1 VIWCSRRSTAT
12 PLRSAYARAVAI
24 TVTCLTLSSPA
35 SAQVRPPLTR
45 RAAIASAMERGG
57 RLRLAVADTATAFA
71 QWRVARTFENPTI
84 TAEYSKS
91 APQYHFTLDLPFD
104 YPWLRQTRIAAA
116 DATREAARYRYA
128 FERAAVA
135 LDADTTYTR
144 ALAAQEKLRL
154 SRRNAIDAD
163 SLRRIAVARRDAG
176 DASDLD
182 VELATVS
189 AGQQANTAAADSLT
203 LVSAILDLQT
213 VIGVNAADGV
223 VTLVDSLVAPTDS
236 ITVRS
241 GQPLPIAAAEA
252 ALRSAS
258 LGVRLQRRSLF
269 AATSITTGFETRD
282 PSGDEKG
289 ILPVLGFSIP
299 FPLFNRNSAQ
309 IAVAQ
314 AEQYRAQTERD
325 VAILETRATIARTER
340 ERSIALS
347 NVARDQTLVASAN
360 RVAALSLTA
369 YREGAA
375 PLATAIEA
383 QRNAREILAQYI
395 DDLAAA
401 WIATAALRVR
411 TLTAGTSP

>member
-1 VIWCSRRSTAT
+1 
-12 PLRSAYARAVAI
+12 
-24 TVTCLTLSSPA
+24 
-35 SAQVRPPLTR
+35 
-45 RAAIASAMERGG
+45 
-57 RLRLAVADTATAFA
+57 LRLAGADTATAAA
-71 QWRVARTFENPTI
+71 QLRVARTFENPII

-91 APQYHFTLDLPFD
+91 APQYHLTLDLPFD

-116 DATREAARYRYA
+116 EATRAAAQYRYA

-144 ALAAQEKLRL
+144 ALAAQARLRL
-154 SRRNAIDAD
+154 SHRNAIDAD
-163 SLRRIAVARRDAG
+163 SLRRIAIARRDAG

-182 VELATVS
+182 VELATIS
-189 AGQQANTAAADSLT
+189 AGQQASAAAGDSLT
-203 LVSAILDLQT
+203 LLSTLLDLQT
-213 VIGVNAADGV
+213 VIGIATAEPTI
-223 VTLVDSLVAPTDS
+223 TLLDSLAAPTDS
-236 ITVRS
+236 IVARS
-241 GQPLPIAAAEA
+241 GQPLPVAAAEA

-269 AATSITTGFETRD
+269 AATSITTGFETHD
-282 PSGDEKG
+282 PVGDEKG

-299 FPLFNRNSAQ
+299 FPLFNRNTAQ
-309 IAVAQ
+309 IAVAR
-314 AEQYRAQTERD
+314 AEQYRAQAERD
-325 VAILETRATIARTER
+325 VAILETRAGIARTER
-340 ERSIALS
+340 ERAIALA

-383 QRNAREILAQYI
+383 QRNVREILSQYI

-411 TLTAGTSP
+411 TLTAGTIP

>member
-1 VIWCSRRSTAT
+1 MRLGAQQSLPLSREA
-12 PLRSAYARAVAI
+12 AVA
-24 TVTCLTLSSPA
+24 
-35 SAQVRPPLTR
+35 SAV
-45 RAAIASAMERGG
+45 ERGG
-57 RLRLAVADTATAFA
+57 RLRLAGADTATAA
-71 QWRVARTFENPTI
+71 ALLRVAGTFENPVVS
-84 TAEYSKS
+84 AEYTKS
-91 APQYHFTLDLPFD
+91 APRYHLTLELPFD

-116 DATREAARYRYA
+116 EASRSAAQFRYS

-144 ALAAQEKLRL
+144 ALAAQAKLRL

-163 SLRRIAVARRDAG
+163 SLRRIAIARRDAG

-189 AGQQANTAAADSLT
+189 AGQQANVAAGDSLT
-203 LVSAILDLQT
+203 LISTLLDLQT
-213 VIGVNAADGV
+213 VIGQATDEPTV
-223 VTLVDSLVAPTDS
+223 VLTDSLMAPADS
-236 ITVRS
+236 IVAMS

-258 LGVRLQRRSLF
+258 LGVRLQKRSLF
-269 AATSITTGFETRD
+269 AATSITGGFETHD
-282 PSGDEKG
+282 PSRDEPG
-289 ILPVLGFSIP
+289 VLPVVGFSIP

-314 AEQYRAQTERD
+314 AEQYRAQAERD
-325 VAILETRATIARTER
+325 VAILETRASIARTAR
-340 ERSIALS
+340 ERATALA

-383 QRNAREILAQYI
+383 QRNAREILSQYI

-411 TLTAGTSP
+411 TLTTGTSP

>member
-1 VIWCSRRSTAT
+1 MRLGAQQSLPLSRQA
-12 PLRSAYARAVAI
+12 AVA
-24 TVTCLTLSSPA
+24 
-35 SAQVRPPLTR
+35 SAV
-45 RAAIASAMERGG
+45 ERGG
-57 RLRLAVADTATAFA
+57 RLRLAGADTATAA
-71 QWRVARTFENPTI
+71 ALLRVAGTFENPVVS
-84 TAEYSKS
+84 AEYTKS
-91 APQYHFTLDLPFD
+91 APRYHLTLELPFD

-116 DATREAARYRYA
+116 EASRSAAQFRYA

-144 ALAAQEKLRL
+144 ALAAQAKLRL

-163 SLRRIAVARRDAG
+163 SLRRIAIARRDAG

-189 AGQQANTAAADSLT
+189 AGQQANVAAGDSLT
-203 LVSAILDLQT
+203 LISTLLDLQT
-213 VIGVNAADGV
+213 VIGLSAAGEL
-223 VTLVDSLVAPTDS
+223 TLTDSLVAPSDS
-236 ITVRS
+236 IVARS

-258 LGVRLQRRSLF
+258 LGVRLQKRSLF
-269 AATSITTGFETRD
+269 AATSITGGFETHD
-282 PSGDEKG
+282 PSRDEPG
-289 ILPVLGFSIP
+289 VLPVVGFSIP

-314 AEQYRAQTERD
+314 AEQYRAQAERD
-325 VAILETRATIARTER
+325 VAILETRASIARTAR
-340 ERSIALS
+340 ERATALA

-383 QRNAREILAQYI
+383 QRNAREILSQYI

-411 TLTAGTSP
+411 TLTTGTSP

>member
-1 VIWCSRRSTAT
+1 MRLGAQQSLPLSRQA
-12 PLRSAYARAVAI
+12 AVA
-24 TVTCLTLSSPA
+24 
-35 SAQVRPPLTR
+35 SAV
-45 RAAIASAMERGG
+45 ERGG
-57 RLRLAVADTATAFA
+57 RLRLAGADTATAA
-71 QWRVARTFENPTI
+71 ALLRVAGTFENPVVS
-84 TAEYSKS
+84 AEYTKS
-91 APQYHFTLDLPFD
+91 APRYHLTLELPFD

-116 DATREAARYRYA
+116 EASRSAAQFRYA

-144 ALAAQEKLRL
+144 ALAAEAKLRL

-163 SLRRIAVARRDAG
+163 SLRRIAIARRDAG

-189 AGQQANTAAADSLT
+189 AGQQANVAAGDSLT
-203 LVSAILDLQT
+203 LISTLLDLQT
-213 VIGVNAADGV
+213 VIGLSAAGEL
-223 VTLVDSLVAPTDS
+223 TLTDSLVAPSDS
-236 ITVRS
+236 IVARS

-252 ALRSAS
+252 ALQSAS
-258 LGVRLQRRSLF
+258 LGVRLQKRSLF
-269 AATSITTGFETRD
+269 AATSITGGFETHD
-282 PSGDEKG
+282 PSRDEPG
-289 ILPVLGFSIP
+289 VLPVVGFSIP

-314 AEQYRAQTERD
+314 AEQYRAQAERD
-325 VAILETRATIARTER
+325 VAILETRASIARTAR
-340 ERSIALS
+340 ERATALA

-383 QRNAREILAQYI
+383 QRNAREILSQYI

-411 TLTAGTSP
+411 TLTTGTSP

>member
-1 VIWCSRRSTAT
+1 MA
-12 PLRSAYARAVAI
+12 AV
-24 TVTCLTLSSPA
+24 CLTHVARLN
-35 SAQVRPPLTR
+35 AQQGSPLTR
-45 RAAIASAMERGG
+45 QAAIATAVQRGG
-57 RLRLAVADTATAFA
+57 RLRLAGADTATAA
-71 QWRVARTFENPTI
+71 ALLRVARTFENPI
-84 TAEYSKS
+84 ISAEYTKS
-91 APQYHFTLDLPFD
+91 EPQYHLTLDLPFD
-104 YPWLRQTRIAAA
+104 YPWLRQTRVAAA
-116 DATREAARYRYA
+116 QATREASQYRYA

-144 ALAAQEKLRL
+144 ALAAQAKLRL
-154 SRRNAIDAD
+154 SRRNASDAD

-182 VELATVS
+182 VELAAVS
-189 AGQQANTAAADSLT
+189 AGQQANVAAGDSLT
-203 LVSAILDLQT
+203 LVSTLLDLQT
-213 VIGVNAADGV
+213 VIGVATDGPT
-223 VTLVDSLVAPTDS
+223 VTLIDSLVAPADS
-236 ITVRS
+236 IVARS
-241 GQPLPIAAAEA
+241 GQPLPVAAAEA

-258 LGVRLQRRSLF
+258 LGVRLQHRSLF
-269 AATSITTGFETRD
+269 AATAITAGFESHD
-282 PSGDEKG
+282 PRGDERG
-289 ILPVLGFSIP
+289 ILPVFGFSIP

-314 AEQYRAQTERD
+314 AEQFRAQAERD
-325 VAILETRATIARTER
+325 VAILETRASIARTER
-340 ERSIALS
+340 ERSIALA

-383 QRNAREILAQYI
+383 QRNAREILSQYI

-411 TLTAGTSP
+411 TLTAGSIP

>member
-1 VIWCSRRSTAT
+1 VVIA
-12 PLRSAYARAVAI
+12 A
-24 TVTCLTLSSPA
+24 CLTHVLRVE
-35 SAQVRPPLTR
+35 AQPGSPLTR
-45 RAAIASAMERGG
+45 QAAIASAIQRGG
-57 RLRLAVADTATAFA
+57 RLRLAGADTATAAA
-71 QWRVARTFENPTI
+71 QLRVARTFENPI
-84 TAEYSKS
+84 VTAEYSKS
-91 APQYHFTLDLPFD
+91 TPQYHLTLELPFD
-104 YPWLRQTRIAAA
+104 YPWLRQTRVSAAQASRAAA
-116 DATREAARYRYA
+116 QYRYA

-163 SLRRIAVARRDAG
+163 SLRKIAIARRDAG

-189 AGQQANTAAADSLT
+189 AGQQANVAAGDSLT
-203 LVSAILDLQT
+203 LLSTLLDLQT
-213 VIGVNAADGV
+213 VIGVATAEPSIA
-223 VTLVDSLVAPTDS
+223 LVDSLAVPTDS
-236 ITVRS
+236 IVARS

-269 AATSITTGFETRD
+269 AATSITTGFETHD
-282 PSGDEKG
+282 PSGGEKG

-299 FPLFNRNSAQ
+299 FPLFNRNTAQ

-314 AEQYRAQTERD
+314 AEQYRALAERD
-325 VAILETRATIARTER
+325 VAILETRAGIARTER
-340 ERSIALS
+340 ERATALA

-360 RVAALSLTA
+360 RVAVLSLTA

-383 QRNAREILAQYI
+383 QRNAREILSQYI

>member
-1 VIWCSRRSTAT
+1 MRLGAQQSLPLSREA
-12 PLRSAYARAVAI
+12 AVA
-24 TVTCLTLSSPA
+24 
-35 SAQVRPPLTR
+35 SAV
-45 RAAIASAMERGG
+45 ERGG
-57 RLRLAVADTATAFA
+57 RLRLAGADTATAA
-71 QWRVARTFENPTI
+71 ALLRVAGTFENPLVS
-84 TAEYSKS
+84 AEYTKS
-91 APQYHFTLDLPFD
+91 APRYHLTLELPFD

-116 DATREAARYRYA
+116 EASRSAAQFRYS

-144 ALAAQEKLRL
+144 ALAAEAKLRL

-163 SLRRIAVARRDAG
+163 SLRRIAIARRDAG

-189 AGQQANTAAADSLT
+189 AGQQANVAAGDSLT
-203 LVSAILDLQT
+203 LISTLLDLQT
-213 VIGVNAADGV
+213 VIGQATDEPTV
-223 VTLVDSLVAPTDS
+223 VLTDSLMAPADS
-236 ITVRS
+236 IVAMS

-258 LGVRLQRRSLF
+258 LGVRLQKRSLF
-269 AATSITTGFETRD
+269 AATSITGGFETHD
-282 PSGDEKG
+282 PSRDEPG
-289 ILPVLGFSIP
+289 VLPVVGFSIP
-299 FPLFNRNSAQ
+299 FPLFNRNGAQ
-309 IAVAQ
+309 VAVAQ
-314 AEQYRAQTERD
+314 AEQYRAQAERD
-325 VAILETRATIARTER
+325 VAILETRASIARTAR
-340 ERSIALS
+340 ERATALA

-383 QRNAREILAQYI
+383 QRNAREILSQYI

-411 TLTAGTSP
+411 TLTTGTSP

>member
-1 VIWCSRRSTAT
+1 MRLGSGAAALVCLTSLAFAFSAGAQG
-12 PLRSAYARAVAI
+12 PLLTREGAVA
-24 TVTCLTLSSPA
+24 
-35 SAQVRPPLTR
+35 SA
-45 RAAIASAMERGG
+45 IERGG

-71 QWRVARTFENPTI
+71 QWRVARTFENPI
-84 TAEYSKS
+84 FTAEYTKS
-91 APQYHFTLDLPFD
+91 VPQYHLTVDLPFD
-104 YPWLRQTRIAAA
+104 YPWLRGTRIAAA
-116 DATREAARYRYA
+116 EATRTAARYRYA

-144 ALAAQEKLRL
+144 ALAAQERLRL

-189 AGQQANTAAADSLT
+189 AGQQANAAAADSLT
-203 LVSAILDLQT
+203 WISTLLDLQT
-213 VIGVNAADGV
+213 VIGRSATEPTV
-223 VTLVDSLVAPTDS
+223 VLSDSLAAPADS
-236 ITVRS
+236 IVART

-258 LGVRLQRRSLF
+258 LAVRLQRRSLF
-269 AATSITTGFETRD
+269 AATSLTAGFETHD
-282 PSGDEKG
+282 PTGDERG
-289 ILPVLGFSIP
+289 ILPVIGFSIP
-299 FPLFNRNSAQ
+299 FPIFNRNSAQ

-314 AEQYRAQTERD
+314 AEQFRAQAERD
-325 VAILETRATIARTER
+325 VALLETRSAIARTER
-340 ERSIALS
+340 ERAIALA
-347 NVARDQTLVASAN
+347 NVARDRTLVASAN
-360 RVAALSLTA
+360 RVATLSLTA

-411 TLTAGTSP
+411 TLTAEENRTSP

>member
-1 VIWCSRRSTAT
+1 VRLGAQQSLPLSREA
-12 PLRSAYARAVAI
+12 AVA
-24 TVTCLTLSSPA
+24 
-35 SAQVRPPLTR
+35 SAV
-45 RAAIASAMERGG
+45 ERGG
-57 RLRLAVADTATAFA
+57 RLRLAGADTATAA
-71 QWRVARTFENPTI
+71 ALLRVAGTFENPVVS
-84 TAEYSKS
+84 AEYTKS
-91 APQYHFTLDLPFD
+91 APRYHLTLELPFD

-116 DATREAARYRYA
+116 EASRSAAQFRYA

-144 ALAAQEKLRL
+144 ALAAQAKLRL

-163 SLRRIAVARRDAG
+163 SLRRIAIARRDAG

-189 AGQQANTAAADSLT
+189 AGQQANVAAGDSLT
-203 LVSAILDLQT
+203 LISTLLDLQT
-213 VIGVNAADGV
+213 VIGQATDEPTV
-223 VTLVDSLVAPTDS
+223 VLTDSLMAPADS
-236 ITVRS
+236 IVAMS

-258 LGVRLQRRSLF
+258 LGVRLQKRSLF
-269 AATSITTGFETRD
+269 AATSITGGFETHD
-282 PSGDEKG
+282 PSRDEPG
-289 ILPVLGFSIP
+289 VLPVVGFSIP

-314 AEQYRAQTERD
+314 AEQYRAQAERD
-325 VAILETRATIARTER
+325 VAILETRASIARTAR
-340 ERSIALS
+340 ERATALA

-383 QRNAREILAQYI
+383 QRNAREILSQYI

-411 TLTAGTSP
+411 TLTTGTSP

>member
-1 VIWCSRRSTAT
+1 MA
-12 PLRSAYARAVAI
+12 AA
-24 TVTCLTLSSPA
+24 CLTHVALLN
-35 SAQVRPPLTR
+35 AQQGPPLTR
-45 RAAIASAMERGG
+45 QTAIATAVQRGG
-57 RLRLAVADTATAFA
+57 RLRLAGADTATAA
-71 QWRVARTFENPTI
+71 ALLRVARTFENPVI
-84 TAEYSKS
+84 SAEYTKS
-91 APQYHFTLDLPFD
+91 APQYHLTVDLPFD
-104 YPWLRQTRIAAA
+104 YPWLRQTRVAAA
-116 DATREAARYRYA
+116 QATREAAQYRYA

-144 ALAAQEKLRL
+144 ALAAQAKLRL

-189 AGQQANTAAADSLT
+189 AGQQANVAAGDSLT
-203 LVSAILDLQT
+203 LVSTLLDLQT
-213 VIGVNAADGV
+213 VIGVATDGPT
-223 VTLVDSLVAPTDS
+223 VTLIDSLVAPADS
-236 ITVRS
+236 IVARS

-258 LGVRLQRRSLF
+258 LGVKLQHRSLF
-269 AATSITTGFETRD
+269 ATTAITTGFETHD
-282 PSGDEKG
+282 PSGDERG
-289 ILPVLGFSIP
+289 ILPVFGFSIP

-309 IAVAQ
+309 IAVAR
-314 AEQYRAQTERD
+314 AEQFRAQAERD
-325 VAILETRATIARTER
+325 VAILETRASIARTER
-340 ERSIALS
+340 ERSIALA

-383 QRNAREILAQYI
+383 QRNAREILSQYI

-411 TLTAGTSP
+411 TLTAGPTP

>member
-1 VIWCSRRSTAT
+1 LIPLIW
-12 PLRSAYARAVAI
+12 RAVAATAACV
-24 TVTCLTLSSPA
+24 TVSGLADAQPRPA
-35 SAQVRPPLTR
+35 LTR
-45 RAAIASAMERGG
+45 QAAIASALQRGG
-57 RLRLAVADTATAFA
+57 RLRLAIADTATAFA
-71 QWRVARTFENPTI
+71 QWRVARTFENPVI
-84 TAEYSKS
+84 TAEYTKD

-104 YPWLRQTRIAAA
+104 YPWLRGTRIAAA
-116 DATREAARYRYA
+116 DATREAARHRYA

-163 SLRRIAVARRDAG
+163 SLRRIAVARREAG

-189 AGQQANTAAADSLT
+189 AGQQANAAAADSLA
-203 LVSAILDLQT
+203 LVSTLLDLQT
-213 VIGVNAADGV
+213 VIGVADGAPT
-223 VTLVDSLVAPTDS
+223 VTLLDSLVAPADS
-236 ITVRS
+236 IVART

-258 LGVRLQRRSLF
+258 LAVRLQRRTLF
-269 AATSITTGFETRD
+269 AATSLTTGFETHD
-282 PSGDEKG
+282 PAGDEKG
-289 ILPVLGFSIP
+289 LLPVIGFSIP
-299 FPLFNRNSAQ
+299 FPLFNRNGAQ

-314 AEQYRAQTERD
+314 AEQFRAQAERD
-325 VAILETRATIARTER
+325 VAVLETRAAIARTER
-340 ERSIALS
+340 ERAIALA

-411 TLTAGTSP
+411 TLTAGASP

>member
-1 VIWCSRRSTAT
+1 MA
-12 PLRSAYARAVAI
+12 AA
-24 TVTCLTLSSPA
+24 CLTFASPDGA
-35 SAQVRPPLTR
+35 QQPSALTR
-45 RAAIASAMERGG
+45 QAAIASALARGG

-71 QWRVARTFENPTI
+71 QWRLARTFENPVI

-91 APQYHFTLDLPFD
+91 APQYHLTLDLPFD
-104 YPWLRQTRIAAA
+104 YPWLRGTRVAAA
-116 DATREAARYRYA
+116 EATRSAARYRYA

-144 ALAAQEKLRL
+144 ALAAQARLRL
-154 SRRNAIDAD
+154 SRRNAADAD
-163 SLRRIAVARRDAG
+163 SLRKIALARRDAG

-182 VELATVS
+182 VELATVT
-189 AGQQANTAAADSLT
+189 AGQQANAAASDSLT
-203 LVSAILDLQT
+203 LLSTLLDLAT
-213 VIGVNAADGV
+213 VIGAVDQQPLAL
-223 VTLVDSLVAPTDS
+223 TDSLVAPGDS
-236 ITVRS
+236 IVARG
-241 GQPLPIAAAEA
+241 GQPLPIAAADA

-258 LGVRLQRRSLF
+258 LAVRLQRRSLF

-289 ILPVLGFSIP
+289 ILPVIGLSIP
-299 FPLFNRNSAQ
+299 FPLFNRNGAAV
-309 IAVAQ
+309 AVAQ
-314 AEQYRAQTERD
+314 AEQLRAQAERD
-325 VAILETRATIARTER
+325 VAVLETRAAIARTER
-340 ERSIALS
+340 ERAIALA

-360 RVAALSLTA
+360 RVASLSLTA

-411 TLTAGTSP
+411 TLTAGSSGTSP

>member
-1 VIWCSRRSTAT
+1 VRFRG
-12 PLRSAYARAVAI
+12 YVAVVA
-24 TVTCLTLSSPA
+24 CLTSA
-35 SAQVRPPLTR
+35 AGVSAQQGPALTR
-45 RAAIASAMERGG
+45 QAAIASAIERGG

-71 QWRVARTFENPTI
+71 RWRVARTFENPVF
-84 TAEYSKS
+84 TAEYTKS
-91 APQYHFTLDLPFD
+91 VPRYHFTLDLPFD

-116 DATREAARYRYA
+116 EATRAAARYRYA
-128 FERAAVA
+128 FERAAAA

-144 ALAAQEKLRL
+144 AIAAQEKLRL
-154 SRRNAIDAD
+154 SRRNAADAD
-163 SLRRIAVARRDAG
+163 SLRRIAVARREAG

-189 AGQQANTAAADSLT
+189 AGQQANAAAADSLAWI
-203 LVSAILDLQT
+203 SALLDLQT
-213 VIGVNAADGV
+213 VIGHADTEPIV
-223 VTLVDSLVAPTDS
+223 VLTDSLVAPADS
-236 ITVRS
+236 IVART

-252 ALRSAS
+252 ALSSAS

-269 AATSITTGFETRD
+269 AAMSLTTGFETHD
-282 PSGDEKG
+282 PTGDERG
-289 ILPVLGFSIP
+289 VLPVIGVSIP
-299 FPLFNRNSAQ
+299 FPLFNRNGAQ
-309 IAVAQ
+309 IAVAE
-314 AEQYRAQTERD
+314 AEQFRAQAERD
-325 VAILETRATIARTER
+325 VAVLETRAAIARTDR
-340 ERSIALS
+340 ERSIALA
-347 NVARDQTLVASAN
+347 NVARDQRLVASAG

-411 TLTAGTSP
+411 TLTVEPSP

>member
-1 VIWCSRRSTAT
+1 VRLGAQQSLPLSREA
-12 PLRSAYARAVAI
+12 AVA
-24 TVTCLTLSSPA
+24 
-35 SAQVRPPLTR
+35 SAV
-45 RAAIASAMERGG
+45 ERGG
-57 RLRLAVADTATAFA
+57 RLRLAGADTATAA
-71 QWRVARTFENPTI
+71 ALLRVAGTFENPVVS
-84 TAEYSKS
+84 AEYTKS
-91 APQYHFTLDLPFD
+91 APRYHLTLELPFD

-116 DATREAARYRYA
+116 EASRSAAQFRYA

-144 ALAAQEKLRL
+144 ALAAEAKLRL

-163 SLRRIAVARRDAG
+163 SLRRIAIARRDAG

-189 AGQQANTAAADSLT
+189 AGQQANVAAGDSLT
-203 LVSAILDLQT
+203 LISTLLDLQT
-213 VIGVNAADGV
+213 VIGLSAAGEL
-223 VTLVDSLVAPTDS
+223 TLTDSLVAPSDS
-236 ITVRS
+236 IVARS

-252 ALRSAS
+252 ALQSAS
-258 LGVRLQRRSLF
+258 LGVRLQKRSLF
-269 AATSITTGFETRD
+269 AATSITGGFETHD
-282 PSGDEKG
+282 PSRDEPG
-289 ILPVLGFSIP
+289 ILPVVGFSIP

-314 AEQYRAQTERD
+314 AEQYRAQAERD
-325 VAILETRATIARTER
+325 VAILETRASIARTAR
-340 ERSIALS
+340 ERATALA

-383 QRNAREILAQYI
+383 QRNAREILSQYI

-411 TLTAGTSP
+411 TLTTGTSP

>member
-1 VIWCSRRSTAT
+1 MVRSLAAAAAAICVTVAGD
-12 PLRSAYARAVAI
+12 ARAQQGRA
-24 TVTCLTLSSPA
+24 
-35 SAQVRPPLTR
+35 LTR
-45 RAAIASAMERGG
+45 QAAIASAIERGG
-57 RLRLAVADTATAFA
+57 RLRLAVSDTATAFA
-71 QWRVARTFENPTI
+71 QWRVARTFENPI
-84 TAEYSKS
+84 VSAEYSKS
-91 APQYHFTLDLPFD
+91 VPQYHLTLDLPFD
-104 YPWLRQTRIAAA
+104 YPRLRSTRVAAA
-116 DATREAARYRYA
+116 AATREAARYRYA
-128 FERAAVA
+128 FERAAAA

-154 SRRNAIDAD
+154 SRRNASDAD

-189 AGQQANTAAADSLT
+189 AGQQANTAAADSLDFVST
-203 LVSAILDLQT
+203 LLDLQT
-213 VIGVNAADGV
+213 VIGVATAEPSIA
-223 VTLVDSLVAPTDS
+223 LVDSLVAPADS
-236 ITVRS
+236 IVARS

-258 LGVRLQRRSLF
+258 LAVRLQRRSVF
-269 AATSITTGFETRD
+269 AATAVTTGFETHD

-289 ILPVLGFSIP
+289 ILPVIGFSIP
-299 FPLFNRNSAQ
+299 FPLFNRNGAQ

-314 AEQYRAQTERD
+314 AEQFRAQAERD
-325 VAILETRATIARTER
+325 VAVLETRAAIARAER
-340 ERSIALS
+340 QRGIALA

-383 QRNAREILAQYI
+383 QRNAREVLAQYV

-411 TLTAGTSP
+411 TLTAGTPP

>member
-1 VIWCSRRSTAT
+1 VRLGSGAALACLTSAT
-12 PLRSAYARAVAI
+12 IAASAGAQQGPGPALTRDAAVA
-24 TVTCLTLSSPA
+24 S
-35 SAQVRPPLTR
+35 
-45 RAAIASAMERGG
+45 AIARGG

-71 QWRVARTFENPTI
+71 QWRVARTFENPI
-84 TAEYSKS
+84 LTAEYTKS
-91 APQYHFTLDLPFD
+91 APRYHLTVDIPFD
-104 YPWLRQTRIAAA
+104 YPWLRGTRVAAA
-116 DATREAARYRYA
+116 EATRSAARYRYA

-189 AGQQANTAAADSLT
+189 AGQQANVAAADSLAWISS
-203 LVSAILDLQT
+203 VLDLQI
-213 VIGVNAADGV
+213 VIGRSATETTV
-223 VTLVDSLVAPTDS
+223 VLTDSLEAPADS
-236 ITVRS
+236 IDAPN

-258 LGVRLQRRSLF
+258 LAVRLQRRSLF
-269 AATSITTGFETRD
+269 AATSLTAGFEAHD
-282 PSGDEKG
+282 PSGDETG
-289 ILPVLGFSIP
+289 ILPVIGFSIP
-299 FPLFNRNSAQ
+299 FPLFNRNGAQ
-309 IAVAQ
+309 VALAQ
-314 AEQYRAQTERD
+314 AEQFRAQAERD
-325 VAILETRATIARTER
+325 VAVLETRSAIARTER
-340 ERSIALS
+340 QRAIALA
-347 NVARDQTLVASAN
+347 NVARDRTLVASAN
-360 RVAALSLTA
+360 RVATLSLTA

-411 TLTAGTSP
+411 TLTAEPSP

>member
-1 VIWCSRRSTAT
+1 
-12 PLRSAYARAVAI
+12 VA
-24 TVTCLTLSSPA
+24 TCLTTSTRALAQQGQALTRQAAVA
-35 SAQVRPPLTR
+35 SAVP
-45 RAAIASAMERGG
+45 RGG
-57 RLRLAVADTATAFA
+57 RLRLALADTAAAFA
-71 QWRVARTFENPTI
+71 QWRLARVFENPVV
-84 TAEYSKS
+84 TAEYTKS
-91 APQYHFTLDLPFD
+91 APQYHLTLDLPFD
-104 YPWLRQTRIAAA
+104 YPWLRGTRVAAA
-116 DATREAARYRYA
+116 EATREAARYRYA

-163 SLRRIAVARRDAG
+163 SLRRIAVARREAG

-189 AGQQANTAAADSLT
+189 AGQQANAAAADSLT
-203 LVSAILDLQT
+203 LVSALLDLET
-213 VIGVNAADGV
+213 IIGVPSPDGG
-223 VTLVDSLVAPTDS
+223 VTLADSLVAPADS
-236 ITVRS
+236 VASRS

-289 ILPVLGFSIP
+289 ILPVIGFSIP
-299 FPLFNRNSAQ
+299 FPLFNRNGAQ
-309 IAVAQ
+309 VAVAE
-314 AEQYRAQTERD
+314 AEQFRAQAERD
-325 VAILETRATIARTER
+325 VAILETRAAIARTER
-340 ERSIALS
+340 ERTIALA

-411 TLTAGTSP
+411 TLTVGTTP

>member
-1 VIWCSRRSTAT
+1 VCLTHAVRLGAQQSLPLSRQA
-12 PLRSAYARAVAI
+12 AVA
-24 TVTCLTLSSPA
+24 
-35 SAQVRPPLTR
+35 SAV
-45 RAAIASAMERGG
+45 ERGG
-57 RLRLAVADTATAFA
+57 RLRLAGADTATAA
-71 QWRVARTFENPTI
+71 ALLRVAGTFENPVVS
-84 TAEYSKS
+84 AEYTKS
-91 APQYHFTLDLPFD
+91 APRYHLTLELPFD

-116 DATREAARYRYA
+116 EASRSAAQFRYA

-144 ALAAQEKLRL
+144 ALAAEAKLRL

-163 SLRRIAVARRDAG
+163 SLRRIAIARRDAG

-189 AGQQANTAAADSLT
+189 AGQQANVAAGDSLT
-203 LVSAILDLQT
+203 LISTLLDLQT
-213 VIGVNAADGV
+213 VIGLSAAGEL
-223 VTLVDSLVAPTDS
+223 TLTDSLVAPSDS
-236 ITVRS
+236 IVARS

-252 ALRSAS
+252 ALQSAS
-258 LGVRLQRRSLF
+258 LGVRLQKRSLF
-269 AATSITTGFETRD
+269 AATSITGGFETHD
-282 PSGDEKG
+282 PSRDEPG
-289 ILPVLGFSIP
+289 VLPVVGFSIP

-314 AEQYRAQTERD
+314 AEQYRAQAERD
-325 VAILETRATIARTER
+325 VAILETRASIARTAR
-340 ERSIALS
+340 ERATALA

-383 QRNAREILAQYI
+383 QRNAREILSQYI

-411 TLTAGTSP
+411 TLTTGTSP

>member
-1 VIWCSRRSTAT
+1 VRLGAQQSLPLSRQT
-12 PLRSAYARAVAI
+12 AVA
-24 TVTCLTLSSPA
+24 
-35 SAQVRPPLTR
+35 SAV
-45 RAAIASAMERGG
+45 ERGG
-57 RLRLAVADTATAFA
+57 RLRLAGADTATAA
-71 QWRVARTFENPTI
+71 ALLRVAGTFENPVVS
-84 TAEYSKS
+84 AEYTKS
-91 APQYHFTLDLPFD
+91 APRYHLTLELPFD
-104 YPWLRQTRIAAA
+104 YPWLRKTRVAAA
-116 DATREAARYRYA
+116 EASRSAAQFRYA

-144 ALAAQEKLRL
+144 ALAAQAKLRL

-163 SLRRIAVARRDAG
+163 SLRRIAIARRDAG

-189 AGQQANTAAADSLT
+189 AGQQANVAAGDSLT
-203 LVSAILDLQT
+203 LISTLLDLQT
-213 VIGVNAADGV
+213 VIGLSAAGEL
-223 VTLVDSLVAPTDS
+223 TLTDSLVAPSDS
-236 ITVRS
+236 IVARS

-269 AATSITTGFETRD
+269 AATSITGGFETHD
-282 PSGDEKG
+282 PSRDEPG
-289 ILPVLGFSIP
+289 VLPVVGFSIP

-309 IAVAQ
+309 IAVAE
-314 AEQYRAQTERD
+314 AEQYRAQAERD
-325 VAILETRATIARTER
+325 VAILETRASIVRTAR
-340 ERSIALS
+340 ERATALA
-347 NVARDQTLVASAN
+347 NLARDQTLVASAN

-383 QRNAREILAQYI
+383 QRNAREILSQYI

-401 WIATAALRVR
+401 WIGTAALRVR
-411 TLTAGTSP
+411 TLTTGTSP

>member
-1 VIWCSRRSTAT
+1 MLA
-12 PLRSAYARAVAI
+12 A
-24 TVTCLTLSSPA
+24 CLTFVAHLT
-35 SAQVRPPLTR
+35 AQQGSPLTR
-45 RAAIASAMERGG
+45 QAAIASAIQRGG
-57 RLRLAVADTATAFA
+57 RLRLAGADTATAAA
-71 QWRVARTFENPTI
+71 QLRVARTFENPI
-84 TAEYSKS
+84 ISAEYTKS
-91 APQYHFTLDLPFD
+91 APQYHLTLDLPFD
-104 YPWLRQTRIAAA
+104 YPWLRQTRVAAA
-116 DATREAARYRYA
+116 QASRSAAQYRYA

-144 ALAAQEKLRL
+144 ALAAQAKLRL
-154 SRRNAIDAD
+154 SRRNASDAD

-189 AGQQANTAAADSLT
+189 AGQQANVAAGDSLT
-203 LVSAILDLQT
+203 LISTLLDLQT
-213 VIGVNAADGV
+213 VIGVMTDEATVMLA
-223 VTLVDSLVAPTDS
+223 DSLVAPADS
-236 ITVRS
+236 IAVRD

-269 AATSITTGFETRD
+269 AATAITAGFETHD
-282 PSGDEKG
+282 PVGDEKG
-289 ILPVLGFSIP
+289 ILPIVGFSIP

-314 AEQYRAQTERD
+314 AERFRAQAERD
-325 VAILETRATIARTER
+325 VAVLETRASIARTAR
-340 ERSIALS
+340 ERSAALA

-383 QRNAREILAQYI
+383 QRNAREILSQYV

-411 TLTAGTSP
+411 TLTAGATP

>member
-1 VIWCSRRSTAT
+1 VRLGAQQSLPLSREA
-12 PLRSAYARAVAI
+12 AVA
-24 TVTCLTLSSPA
+24 
-35 SAQVRPPLTR
+35 SAV
-45 RAAIASAMERGG
+45 ERGG
-57 RLRLAVADTATAFA
+57 RLRLAGADTATAA
-71 QWRVARTFENPTI
+71 ALLRVAGTFENPLVS
-84 TAEYSKS
+84 AEYTKS
-91 APQYHFTLDLPFD
+91 APRYHLTLELPFD

-116 DATREAARYRYA
+116 EASRSAAQFRYS

-144 ALAAQEKLRL
+144 ALAAQAKLRL

-163 SLRRIAVARRDAG
+163 SLRRIAIARRDAG

-189 AGQQANTAAADSLT
+189 AGQQANVAAGDSLT
-203 LVSAILDLQT
+203 LISTLLDLQT
-213 VIGVNAADGV
+213 VIGQATDEPTV
-223 VTLVDSLVAPTDS
+223 VLTDSLMAPADS
-236 ITVRS
+236 IVAMS

-258 LGVRLQRRSLF
+258 LGVRLQKRSLF
-269 AATSITTGFETRD
+269 AATSITGGFETHD
-282 PSGDEKG
+282 PSRDEPG
-289 ILPVLGFSIP
+289 VLPVVGFSIP
-299 FPLFNRNSAQ
+299 FPLFNRNGAQ
-309 IAVAQ
+309 VAVAQ
-314 AEQYRAQTERD
+314 AEQYRAQAERD
-325 VAILETRATIARTER
+325 VAILETRASIARTAR
-340 ERSIALS
+340 ERATALA

-383 QRNAREILAQYI
+383 QRNAREILSQYI

-411 TLTAGTSP
+411 TLTTGTSP

>member
-1 VIWCSRRSTAT
+1 
-12 PLRSAYARAVAI
+12 VA
-24 TVTCLTLSSPA
+24 CLTSVTFAA
-35 SAQVRPPLTR
+35 SAGAQGPALTR
-45 RAAIASAMERGG
+45 EAAIASAIERGG

-71 QWRVARTFENPTI
+71 QWRVARTFENPVI
-84 TAEYSKS
+84 TAEYTKS
-91 APQYHFTLDLPFD
+91 VPQYHLTLDIPFG
-104 YPWLRQTRIAAA
+104 YPWLRGARVAAA
-116 DATREAARYRYA
+116 EAMRTAARYRYA
-128 FERAAVA
+128 FERAAAA

-163 SLRRIAVARRDAG
+163 SLRRIAVARRNAG

-189 AGQQANTAAADSLT
+189 AGQQANAAAADSLT
-203 LVSAILDLQT
+203 WISTLLDLQT
-213 VIGVNAADGV
+213 VIGRSATEPTV
-223 VTLVDSLVAPTDS
+223 VLTDSLAVPADS
-236 ITVRS
+236 IVARI

-258 LGVRLQRRSLF
+258 LAVRLQRRSLF
-269 AATSITTGFETRD
+269 AATSLTAGFETHD
-282 PSGDEKG
+282 PAGDERG
-289 ILPVLGFSIP
+289 ILPVIGFSIP
-299 FPLFNRNSAQ
+299 FPIFNRNSAQ
-309 IAVAQ
+309 VAVAQ
-314 AEQYRAQTERD
+314 AEQFRAQAERD
-325 VAILETRATIARTER
+325 VAVLETRSAIARTER
-340 ERSIALS
+340 ERAIALA
-347 NVARDQTLVASAN
+347 NVARDRTLVASAN

-411 TLTAGTSP
+411 TLTAEGNRPSP